1 MARTRHLIYC
11 FEMKNDLAYL
21 LKSWAKAPLTRR
33 SLLLMAATTAVAGT
47 SIGKAIGVTAPVITQ
62 VLGRPTNSSI
72 AVSVLSSQP
81 ISTFVE
87 YGTSKTRYTGKTAQ
101 LQTAPG
107 SPAVFDIK
115 GLRAGTKIYYRVNY
129 KDGTDATFVNGKQY
143 SFTTARKAGSTF
155 SFSVHGDTHPERAGK
170 MFNAE
175 LYGVTLANIA
185 AQQPDFHIMVGD
197 DFSIDPLIS
206 KGQANQEN
214 VEKIYST
221 HRNWLSIATS
231 SVPLFLVNGNHEQAA
246 AYLLDGTTTN
256 PAILA
261 GNARLKYFPLP
272 EPDNF
277 YSGDPTPITGV
288 GLPRDYYSWT
298 WGDALFV
305 TIDPYWHSSNP
316 VDNVAGV
323 IVPEDQQITNT
334 GTGGVKNP
342 GGGGGKKNGGATS
355 GTTTPAA
362 PTGNGKVTN
371 LWSIGIGDEQ
381 YAWLKQTLE
390 TSKAKYKFVFAHH
403 VMGTG
408 RGAVEVS
415 TNYEWGGKDSK
426 GQSTFAKERPNWELP
441 IHDIMV
447 KNKVSIFFQGHDHI
461 FCTQERDGLIYQSM
475 PNPADDTFSMFNE
488 DAYKS
493 GTKAPNSGHVRVT
506 VAPSQAKVEYFLA
519 ARSKDTNRKNLS
531 VAHSYVVK
539 PKG

>member
-1 MARTRHLIYC
+1 MT
-11 FEMKNDLAYL
+11 NDSTYL
-21 LKSWAKAPLTRR
+21 LKSWAKAPITRR

-47 SIGKAIGVTAPVITQ
+47 SVGKALGVTAPVITQ
-62 VLGRPTNSSI
+62 VLGRPTDTSI

-81 ISTFVE
+81 ITTFVE
-87 YGTSKTRYTGKTAQ
+87 YGTSKTRYTGKTEQ
-101 LQTAPG
+101 LQTAPS
-107 SPAVFDIK
+107 SPAVFDVK
-115 GLRAGTKIYYRVNY
+115 GLRAGTKVYYRVNY
-129 KDGTDATFVNGKQY
+129 KGASDANFVNGKQY

-175 LYGVTLANIA
+175 LYAVTLSNIA
-185 AQQPDFHIMVGD
+185 AQQPDFHIMMGD
-197 DFSIDPLIS
+197 DFSIDPIIG
-206 KGQANQEN
+206 KGQADKAN

-221 HRNWLSIATS
+221 HRNWLTTATS
-231 SVPLFLVNGNHEQAA
+231 SVPLFLINGNHEQAA
-246 AYLLDGTTTN
+246 AYLLDGTETN
-256 PAILA
+256 PAVLA
-261 GNARLKYFPLP
+261 GNARLKYYPLP
-272 EPDNF
+272 APDSF
-277 YSGDPTPITGV
+277 YSGNTTPVAGV

-305 TIDPYWHSSNP
+305 TLDPYWHSSNP

-323 IVPEDQQITNT
+323 EDPAAT
-334 GTGGVKNP
+334 K
-342 GGGGGKKNGGATS
+342 GGGGNKKG
-355 GTTTPAA
+355 GTTTVAPAPVA

-381 YAWLKQTLE
+381 YAWLKKTLE

-415 TNYEWGGKDSK
+415 TNYEWGGVDPK
-426 GQSTFAKERPNWELP
+426 GKTTFAKERPNWELP
-441 IHDIMV
+441 IHDLMV

-461 FCTQERDGLIYQSM
+461 FCTQERDGLIYQAM

-519 ARSKDTNRKNLS
+519 ARSKDTSRKNLS
-531 VAHSYVVK
+531 VAHSYVIK
-539 PKG
+539 PKA

>member
-1 MARTRHLIYC
+1 M
-11 FEMKNDLAYL
+11 
-21 LKSWAKAPLTRR
+21 KSWAKAPITRR
-33 SLLLMAATTAVAGT
+33 SLFLMAVTTAVAGT

-81 ISTFVE
+81 ITTFVE
-87 YGTSKTRYTGKTAQ
+87 YGTSKTRYSSKTSQ
-101 LQTAPG
+101 LRTDP
-107 SPAVFDIK
+107 STPAVFDIK
-115 GLRAGTKIYYRVNY
+115 GLPTGAKVYYRVNY
-129 KDGTDATFVNGKQY
+129 KSASDANFVIGKQY
-143 SFTTARKAGSTF
+143 SFTTARKVGSTF

-185 AQQPDFHIMVGD
+185 SQQPDFHIMMGD
-197 DFSIDPLIS
+197 DFSIDPLIG
-206 KGQANQEN
+206 KGQADKTN

-221 HRNWLSIATS
+221 HRNWLTTATS

-246 AYLLDGTTTN
+246 AYLLDGTETN
-256 PAILA
+256 PAVLA
-261 GNARLKYFPLP
+261 GNARVKYYPLP
-272 EPDNF
+272 APDSF
-277 YSGDPTPITGV
+277 YSGNSTPIPGV

-305 TIDPYWHSSNP
+305 TLDPYWHSSNP

-323 IVPEDQQITNT
+323 EDPTAAK
-334 GTGGVKNP
+334 GGG
-342 GGGGGKKNGGATS
+342 GGGGGKKKGGATPVETATS
-355 GTTTPAA
+355 TSA
-362 PTGNGKVTN
+362 GNGKVTN
-371 LWSIGIGDEQ
+371 LWNIGIGDEQ
-381 YAWLKQTLE
+381 YAWLKKTLE

-408 RGAVEVS
+408 RGAIEVS
-415 TNYEWGGKDSK
+415 TNYEWGGIDPK
-426 GQSTFAKERPNWELP
+426 GKSTFAKERPNWELP
-441 IHDIMV
+441 IHDLMV

-475 PNPADDTFSMFNE
+475 PNPADDTFSMFND

-519 ARSKDTNRKNLS
+519 ARSKDTSRKNLS
-531 VAHSYVVK
+531 VAHSYIV
-539 PKG
+539 